1 MADAASHDA
10 KTLVR
15 GFLEALWSGDK
26 TGAKAPFAAD
36 AQWWFRPS
44 LGYPQPMH
52 PHDAIDVVMDDM
64 IGQFD
69 TSQPFT
75 VELHHLFAEQGEVA
89 AEYTATGTTI
99 RGRQYQHRYLLR
111 ASVQNGKI
119 VTIRPWADT
128 KYFLE
133 TLYGD

>member
-1 MADAASHDA
+1 MTEPKHI
-10 KTLVR
+10 VG

-26 TGAKAPFAAD
+26 VAAKAPFSVD
-36 AQWWFRPS
+36 AEWWFRPS

-52 PHDAIDVVMDDM
+52 PHAAIDVVMDDM

-69 TSQPFT
+69 TDQPFT
-75 VELHHLFAEQGEVA
+75 VELHHLFAEDGEVA
-89 AEYTATGTTI
+89 AEYTATGTTR
-99 RGRQYQHRYLLR
+99 RGKRYEHRYLLR
-111 ASVQNGKI
+111 ASVRGGQI
-119 VTIRPWADT
+119 TTVRPWADT